1 MAVGEIG
8 AAAQLGSAAAQS
20 GPVRSETATDASSRP
35 SRVDAQRGRSA
46 LRRQLVTTDIFMV
59 LPAWLLAPLG
69 PWAPDGVHWSWWLA
83 APALTAGTVA
93 GLAVAGLYRA
103 RVCAVRSTEV
113 VRLAYVSIIVGLLG
127 VVLAPPLA
135 GDAISLV
142 AAGAVVTFLSLLAG
156 RAIYRNWLMAQ
167 RATGKLLRNVAIV
180 GADEEAG
187 RLGAHLLEHPEVGY
201 DVIGYFRSSEGHAA
215 HLARPVLGQASDA
228 PAMLRELE
236 VDGAIVV
243 PGALEHDECDDVI
256 TALLAARVHV
266 HLATGLRGIDSR
278 RLRSSPMGHEPLL
291 YIEPAGMNAPW
302 YSHLKRVIDVVGATV
317 ALTLAA
323 PLYVMAAI
331 AIKVTDGGPVLF
343 RQERCGMGNRPFK
356 LFKLRS
362 MGVDAEERL
371 AGLLALN
378 QRDGGPL
385 FKLDRDPRVT
395 RVGAIIR
402 ATSIDEIPQL
412 FNVLRGEMSL
422 VGPRPALPGEVAE
435 FDEDLLVRQR
445 VRPGVTGLWQVEA
458 RDNPSFSAYR
468 YLDVFYVENQSL
480 ALDLTILL
488 ATVRTVAAS
497 CVRAIRRRPR
507 PSADS
512 PSLPTPPSGDEELGL
527 VAS

>member
-1 MAVGEIG
+1 MTTEGDGRA
-8 AAAQLGSAAAQS
+8 
-20 GPVRSETATDASSRP
+20 PVAK
-35 SRVDAQRGRSA
+35 GRST
-46 LRRQLVTTDIFMV
+46 LRRQLVVTDVLMV

-69 PWAPDGVHWSWWLA
+69 PWAPAGVHWAWWVA
-83 APALTAGTVA
+83 VPALTAATVA
-93 GLAVAGLYRA
+93 ALAVAGLYRA

-113 VRLAYVSIIVGLLG
+113 VRLAYVSITVGLAG
-127 VVLAPPLA
+127 VVLAPPLI
-135 GDAISLV
+135 GDGSTGIV
-142 AAGAVVTFLSLLAG
+142 TAGAIVTFLSLMAG
-156 RAIYRNWLMAQ
+156 RAIYRNWLLAQ

-180 GADEEAG
+180 GADDEAG
-187 RLGAHLLEHPEVGY
+187 RLGVHLVEHPEVGY
-201 DVIGYFRSSEGHAA
+201 DVVGYFRSSEGHAG
-215 HLARPVLGQASDA
+215 HLARPILGLANEA
-228 PAMLRELE
+228 PAILQEMQ

-243 PGALEHDECDDVI
+243 PGALLHDECDDVI
-256 TALLAARVHV
+256 AALLEAKVHV

-278 RLRSSPMGHEPLL
+278 RIRSLPMGHEPLL
-291 YIEPAGMNAPW
+291 YLEPAGMNAPW
-302 YSHLKRVIDVVGATV
+302 YGLMKRGIDIVGATV
-317 ALTLAA
+317 ALILAA
-323 PLYVMAAI
+323 PLFLASAV
-331 AIKVTDGGPVLF
+331 AIKLSDGGPVLF

-395 RVGAIIR
+395 RVGAILR

-422 VGPRPALPGEVAE
+422 VGPRPALPGEVAA
-435 FDEDLLVRQR
+435 FDDELLARQR

-488 ATVRTVAAS
+488 ATVRTVVAS
-497 CVRAIRRRPR
+497 CLRAVRSRAKAPV
-507 PSADS
+507 
-512 PSLPTPPSGDEELGL
+512 PPSMLGGTAGDEDELGL